1 LDVPGSLRDVGVPEE
16 DLEEIAREFGDGKE
30 GVPTIQRAAYYR

>member
-16 DLEEIAREFGDGKE
+16 DLEEIAREFGDSKE
-30 GVPTIQRAAYYR
+30 GVPTIQRAAY